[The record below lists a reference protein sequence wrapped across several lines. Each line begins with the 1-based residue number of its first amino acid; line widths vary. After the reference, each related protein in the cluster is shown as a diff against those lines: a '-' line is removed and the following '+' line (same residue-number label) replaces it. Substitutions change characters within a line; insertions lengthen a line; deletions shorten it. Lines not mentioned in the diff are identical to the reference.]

1 PVTPIA
7 SKVLVK
13 RGITIVYDFL
23 ANSGGV
29 IASYFE
35 WLRGLTE
42 RKRFEASTIHSRS
55 FDVDCMRPYL
65 VPELS
70 VRILATLA
78 KPESAAATESW
89 RLLMRDILFAG
100 FNADY
105 DLAARHGCPLSTAG
119 MVDAQLR
126 VFAAILHSRSDA
138 ERIVTA
144 LSPRTRGLL
153 ADYQAHPELA

>member
-1 PVTPIA
+1 
-7 SKVLVK
+7 
-13 RGITIVYDFL
+13 
-23 ANSGGV
+23 
-29 IASYFE
+29 
-35 WLRGLTE
+35 LTE

-70 VRILATLA
+70 ERILANLA
-78 KPESAAATESW
+78 ICESATTTESW

-105 DLAARHGCPLSTAG
+105 DLAVREDCALSTAG

-126 VFAAILHSRSDA
+126 VFAAILHSRPDA
-138 ERIVTA
+138 ERIVSA
-144 LSPRTRGLL
+144 LSPHTVAML
-153 ADYQAHPELA
+153 AEYRAHPELA